1 MGACSL
7 GSGKGGAKDGEKEG
21 WGGRWKGGRR
31 KEVKVGSDR
40 ERGREGRMGEEGDG
54 EREGRERKRKIKR
67 VRNGARE
74 SVEE

>member
-1 MGACSL
+1 M
-7 GSGKGGAKDGEKEG
+7 
-21 WGGRWKGGRR
+21 
-31 KEVKVGSDR
+31 KVGSDR

-74 SVEE
+74 SVEK